1 MSTITKPVHMPK
13 GLHPDTAD
21 LVARFAEAL
30 AAKLHKAERKYG
42 YSNLWNQDDWEND
55 CAEKLLEHVAKGDP
69 RDVAAYCAFM
79 WHHGWET
86 SLEITAYAH
95 PKE

>member
-1 MSTITKPVHMPK
+1 MTTEKTIAIPD
-13 GLHPDTAD
+13 GLHPETAD

-30 AAKLHKAERKYG
+30 AAKLRKAEKKYG
-42 YSNLWNQDDWEND
+42 YDKGWSEDDWRRE

-79 WHHGWET
+79 WHHGWRT
-86 SLEITAYAH
+86 SLEIVSYAQ
-95 PKE
+95 PAR